1 MNLAKQRAARGWTWI
16 VLGLAVLALGALP
29 ILRTT
34 AQEENSSPQDL
45 LAQADEFLH
54 QMSELTGLPI
64 KATLQKRL
72 INREEVKKYLQD
84 NITRD
89 ITPQEMHVQ
98 EAELQAFGLVSR
110 DFKLREFLLD
120 FYTEQAA
127 GFYDPHRKTM
137 FIADWATPDMQ
148 KLILSHELTH
158 ALQDQNFD
166 LVKFLQ
172 ADKANDDATNTR
184 QAIVEGHATA
194 AMMQQ
199 LVEPMSLGELPS
211 LEPIMARVIHQQFE
225 EFPVFSKAP
234 FFFRMEALF
243 PYIQGMGFM
252 QSGLKRGGWA
262 ELNKLFA
269 NPART
274 TREIFVPSIYFDH
287 HAPATVTLPKPV
299 MLADIKGLNLLTDNI
314 MGSLGYYALIG
325 QFISEDDAKSL
336 SSELVADRYLLYE
349 GPAAK
354 QYTLVSRTRWSDT
367 ETALA
372 FFRDYQTILAHKYPE
387 LAPDPRSNSDLY
399 LGGLAG
405 GRVILLRKGN
415 ECLWA
420 EGIPTTKADAL
431 LVWLKGL

>member
-1 MNLAKQRAARGWTWI
+1 MKLTKRLATYSLSWILQGLLVLTLAA
-16 VLGLAVLALGALP
+16 VPL
-29 ILRTT
+29 LRTP
-34 AQEENSSPQDL
+34 AQEESTTPQDL
-45 LAQADEFLH
+45 LGQADEVLH

-64 KATLQKRL
+64 KAALQKRL
-72 INREEVKKYLQD
+72 INREEVKKYLQE
-84 NITRD
+84 NIAKDT
-89 ITPQEMHVQ
+89 TPQEMHVQ
-98 EAELQAFGLVSR
+98 EAELQALGLVSR
-110 DFKLREFLLD
+110 DFKLQDFLLD

-166 LVKFLQ
+166 LIKFMQ
-172 ADKANDDATNTR
+172 ADKGNDDATNTR

-199 LVEPMSLGELPS
+199 LVAPMSLGDLPA
-211 LEPIMARVIHQQFE
+211 LEPIMTQVIHQQFE
-225 EFPVFSKAP
+225 EFPIFSKAP

-262 ELNKLFA
+262 ELNKLFS
-269 NPART
+269 NPPRT
-274 TREIFVPSIYFDH
+274 TREIFVPGVYFDH
-287 HAPATVTLPKPV
+287 QPPVSITLPKPAL
-299 MLADIKGLNLLTDNI
+299 LADSKGLNLLTDNI

-325 QFISEDDAKSL
+325 QFISEDEAKKL
-336 SSELVADRYLLYE
+336 SPELTGDRFLLYE

-354 QYTLVSRTRWSDT
+354 QYTLLARTRWSDS

-372 FFRDYQTILAHKYPE
+372 FFRDYHEIVARKYPE
-387 LAPDPRSNSDLY
+387 LAPDARSSSDLY
-399 LGGLAG
+399 LGSIAS
-405 GRVILLRKGN
+405 GRVMLMRKGA

-420 EGIPTTKADAL
+420 EGIPVNKADAVL
-431 LVWLKGL
+431 DWLKRL

>member
-1 MNLAKQRAARGWTWI
+1 MKLAKHSAARGSAWI
-16 VLGLAVLALGALP
+16 YLLLAVLALGGVPSLLP
-29 ILRTT
+29 L
-34 AQEENSSPQDL
+34 AQEEKSSPQDL
-45 LAQADEFLH
+45 LAQADEVLH

-64 KATLQKRL
+64 KAPLQKRL
-72 INREEVKKYLQD
+72 INRDEVKKYLQD
-84 NITRD
+84 NIAQD
-89 ITPQEMHVQ
+89 VTPQEMHVQ

-110 DFKLREFLLD
+110 DFKLQEFLLD

-166 LVKFLQ
+166 LIKFMQ
-172 ADKANDDATNTR
+172 ADKGNDDATNTR

-199 LVEPMSLGELPS
+199 LVEPMKLGELPS
-211 LEPIMARVIHQQFE
+211 LEPIMAQVIHQQFE
-225 EFPVFSKAP
+225 EYPVFSKAP
-234 FFFRMEALF
+234 FFFRMEALY

-252 QSGLKRGGWA
+252 QAGLKRGGWPG
-262 ELNKLFA
+262 LNKLFA
-269 NPART
+269 NPPRA
-274 TREIFVPSIYFDH
+274 TREIFVPNIYFDH
-287 HAPATVTLPKPV
+287 HAVTTVSLPKPP
-299 MLADIKGLNLLTDNI
+299 MLADIQGLNLLTDNI

-325 QFISEDDAKSL
+325 QFISEDDAKTL
-336 SSELVADRYLLYE
+336 SAELVADRYLLYE

-354 QYTLVSRTRWSDT
+354 QYTLVACTRWTDT
-367 ETALA
+367 ETALD
-372 FFRDYQTILAHKYPE
+372 FFRDYHAILAHKYPE
-387 LAPDPRSNSDLY
+387 LAPGARSASDVY
-399 LGGLAG
+399 IGGIAG
-405 GRVILLRKGN
+405 GRVILMRKGN

-420 EGIPTTKADAL
+420 EGIPNAKADAM